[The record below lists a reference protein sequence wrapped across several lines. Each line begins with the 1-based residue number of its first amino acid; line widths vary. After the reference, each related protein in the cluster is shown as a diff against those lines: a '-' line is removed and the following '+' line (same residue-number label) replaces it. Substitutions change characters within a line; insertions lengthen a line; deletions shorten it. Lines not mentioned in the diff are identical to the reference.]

1 MYSERSPSDHE
12 NYVDRML
19 NVEDPRLKQFTNNKY
34 VTEELESEMKKFL
47 AFQRMKQ
54 VRDKAAELREGTTTK

>member
-19 NVEDPRLKQFTNNKY
+19 NVEDPRLKQFTNDKY
-34 VTEELESEMKKFL
+34 VQEELEAEMKKFL
-47 AFQRMKQ
+47 AF
-54 VRDKAAELREGTTTK
+54 